1 MDESFTTGYCQMKD
15 SPGEQRKGDGASV
28 RPPTAKE
35 KMKPPRDP
43 CNCIYLALVM
53 SGAGFLLPYNSFI
66 TAVDYY
72 QDRFPHT
79 TIEFDMSLT
88 YIIVAFFSV
97 VATNVLVETF
107 SLKLRIT
114 FGYIVAFTVLLLVTI
129 CDIWLQMFSKE
140 ASYGI
145 TLMAVGM
152 VAVGSTI
159 QQSSFYGYTSMLP
172 HRYTQAVMTGE
183 SAAGLVI
190 SSNRILT
197 KALLHNQRHNTIIFF
212 TISLTI
218 VCLCFILFHV
228 VRRSQFVRYYVS
240 QCEMARLAEE
250 QRGIANPNPA
260 SGPYTEE
267 VDIMEHTGHR
277 GSYGV
282 LVIQSPS
289 SANIHHEFV
298 TGSVPVTPTTP
309 TNPDIKPVTATELTK
324 INEQEVKYKGHVYRV
339 QVPKMSSVKRAL
351 LVRWEATKCVW
362 PYMISLGAAYFVT
375 LLLFP
380 GIESQIVSCRLRSW
394 TPVILMAIFNLFDF
408 IGKVIAAIPYD
419 WPRGRLILF
428 TSFRILLVPMMMMC
442 VLPVHKPALNGV
454 GYAVL
459 ASLLLGV
466 TNGYFGS
473 VPMILAP
480 TKVSSEKKEIT
491 GNIMMFSYSIGMT
504 TGSIGAYILDYFI
517 GTTSVETMCH
527 GAATAAAAA
536 IHTHHPALTNIQ
548 QHLLPPPAMAGPFN
562 YTSLVSTFLNPSRN

>member
-1 MDESFTTGYCQMKD
+1 MDDTFSHGYCQMKD
-15 SPGEQRKGDGASV
+15 SPVDHRKAEGSF
-28 RPPTAKE
+28 RPQTAKE

-43 CNCIYLALVM
+43 CSCIYLALVM

-72 QDRFPHT
+72 QDRFPRT

-88 YIIVAFFSV
+88 YIVVAFFSV

-129 CDIWLQMFSKE
+129 CDIWLEMFSKE
-140 ASYGI
+140 TSYGI

-197 KALLHNQRHNTIIFF
+197 KALLHNQRTNTIIFF

-240 QCEMARLAEE
+240 QCEMAGLAEE

-260 SGPYTEE
+260 SGPFTEE
-267 VDIMEHTGHR
+267 VSLVDIMDHTGQR

-282 LVIQSPS
+282 LVIQSPT
-289 SANIHHEFV
+289 SASIQQEFL
-298 TGSVPVTPTTP
+298 TGSAPVTPTTP
-309 TNPDIKPVTATELTK
+309 TNPEIKPATATELTK
-324 INEQEVKYKGHVYRV
+324 INEQEVKYKGHIYKV

-351 LVRWEATKCVW
+351 LLRWEATKCVW
-362 PYMISLGAAYFVT
+362 PYMISLGMAYFVT

-380 GIESQIVSCRLRSW
+380 GVESQIISCRLRSW

-428 TSFRILLVPMMMMC
+428 TCFRILLVPMMMMC
-442 VLPVHKPALNGV
+442 VLPVHKPTLNGE

-480 TKVSSEKKEIT
+480 MKVSSEKKEIT

-517 GTTSVETMCH
+517 GANSVESICT
-527 GAATAAAAA
+527 AA
-536 IHTHHPALTNIQ
+536 IHPHHPALTNIAG
-548 QHLLPPPAMAGPFN
+548 HHMAPSIPASLNA
-562 YTSLVSTFLNPSRN
+562 TSMLSNFTNLSVN